1 MNQTEKLKL
10 ANKLT
15 SDLRIHE
22 GYVKGYGSKLCR
34 VMDKDH
40 NPLYNINKEVVD
52 FLFQIEKL
60 KLDGLF
66 YKLNLEN

>member
-10 ANKLT
+10 ANKLI
-15 SDLRIHE
+15 SDLKTND
-22 GYVKGYGSKLCR
+22 GYVKGFGPKLCR

-40 NPLYNINKEVVD
+40 SPLYNINREVID
-52 FLFQIEKL
+52 FLNQTEKL